1 MDEWN
6 GQEQLL
12 GVTGVRVALRMADAQ
27 LLAVAQLLADAQL
40 LAAVGV
46 SSACRPPIGAYRGNR
61 RQVAGRLSRPLRCTH
76 LLSVSLSLLP
86 LSSFC
91 MLPVCA
97 ACMCQLDV
105 LPRCAVLTCWPHVL
119 LLRGATIRC
128 VDMLGRSTV

>member
-97 ACMCQLDV
+97 ACMCCLYV
-105 LPRCAVLTCWPHVL
+105 PARRA
-119 LLRGATIRC
+119 ASMRC
-128 VDMLGRSTV
+128 VDMLAACAAFTWCHDPLR